1 MGELLD
7 RHYQRE
13 ILEKLA
19 SAYPSSPWPL
29 VTAFGPLDNRF
40 KVNVMYMA
48 EHELLRSKHTEPSP
62 GNIHFSE
69 VKITARGLD
78 FLQDD
83 GGLGAILGVVTIK
96 LQDEDL
102 RKVIFD
108 KISSSTEDVSTK
120 RQLIQSVRSLP
131 SEGLKHVALKLVDQG
146 LDKISSLGP
155 ILEAALNG

>member
-19 SAYPSSPWPL
+19 SAYPASPSPL
-29 VTAFGPLDNRF
+29 VTAFGQSDNRF
-40 KVNVMYMA
+40 KVNVIYMA
-48 EHELLRSKHTEPSP
+48 EHGLLRTKHTEPSP
-62 GNIHFSE
+62 GNIHFVE
-69 VKITARGLD
+69 VKITAKGLD

-83 GGLGAILGVVTIK
+83 GGLGAILGVVTIR
-96 LQDEDL
+96 LEDEGL

-108 KISSSTEDVSTK
+108 KISSSTEDQGTK
-120 RQLIQSVRSLP
+120 SQLIQAVRSLP

-155 ILEAALNG
+155 ILEAALKG